1 MSFLKITDPAKRDLI
16 VAEFLKTKKNI
27 QQNFL
32 NEKLGDIGLQQ
43 ELTKFYKPIV
53 DSQST
58 ISKEQNALLSTIKE
72 NSAATSNALQALPA
86 SISSSLKAIQF
97 PQYPAIEADEHPIE
111 EIDVSTL
118 NLGPIATEYFGRYTT
133 PNLVDK
139 TFGIYSK
146 EGEVGKFYIG
156 DTRIF
161 LKDEDDITVKDKT
174 YIGTPGLWE
183 LMTMEIPNK
192 GLLKDKDLSD
202 YTEILI
208 ATNAIPQPNRPNY
221 PKSSGGYKYMN
232 YIKPIWEAN
241 YKKQAP
247 KKGKAKK
254 GKAAST
260 GEGVVVLPQDPNAL
274 VEMLSLRLASFQ
286 AGNTGVRNEI
296 VGICEELLRQG
307 VIDADS
313 YKNLMLQL

>member
-53 DSQST
+53 DSQSA

-86 SISSSLKAIQF
+86 SISSSIKTIQAS
-97 PQYPAIEADEHPIE
+97 QQPAIEASKDDPDKAASILKLGG
-111 EIDVSTL
+111 IAAAYLQQYTSNKKSTD
-118 NLGPIATEYFGRYTT
+118 T
-133 PNLVDK
+133 
-139 TFGIYSK
+139 TFGIRSK
-146 EGEVGKFYIG
+146 DRIFYIG
-156 DTRIF
+156 DTPITIQ
-161 LKDEDDITVKDKT
+161 DDNITVAGKT
-174 YIGTPGLWE
+174 YDGTPGLWE
-183 LMTMEIPNK
+183 LITMAKPNK
-192 GLLKDKDLSD
+192 SIYEDNDLKD
-202 YTEILI
+202 YAEILV
-208 ATNAIPQPNRPNY
+208 ATNAMRHENNPNK
-221 PKSSGGYKYMN
+221 PKSSRSEKWLKI
-232 YIKPIWEAN
+232 IKPIWEAS
-241 YKKQAP
+241 
-247 KKGKAKK
+247 KGKI
-254 GKAAST
+254 
-260 GEGVVVLPQDPNAL
+260 GEGVVVLPQAPNAL

-307 VIDADS
+307 VIDATS

>member
-58 ISKEQNALLSTIKE
+58 ISKEQKALLSTIID
-72 NSAATSNALQALPA
+72 NSTATSTALQALPA

-97 PQYPAIEADEHPIE
+97 PQYPSIQAYEAPTEDDIKTLELG
-111 EIDVSTL
+111 EIAAAYLQQYTANKKSTD
-118 NLGPIATEYFGRYTT
+118 T
-133 PNLVDK
+133 
-139 TFGIYSK
+139 TFGIRS
-146 EGEVGKFYIG
+146 EDRIFYIG
-156 DTRIF
+156 DTPITIQ
-161 LKDEDDITVKDKT
+161 DDNITVAGKT
-174 YIGTPGLWE
+174 YDGTLGLWE
-183 LMTMEIPNK
+183 LLTMAKPTKSIYEDND
-192 GLLKDKDLSD
+192 LKD
-202 YTEILI
+202 YAEILV
-208 ATNAIPQPNRPNY
+208 ATNAMRHENNPNK
-221 PKSSGGYKYMN
+221 PKSSRSEKWLKI
-232 YIKPIWEAN
+232 IKPIWEA
-241 YKKQAP
+241 KI
-247 KKGKAKK
+247 GK
-254 GKAAST
+254 
-260 GEGVVVLPQDPNAL
+260 GVVVLPQAPNAL
-274 VEMLSLRLASFQ
+274 VEMLSLRIASFQ